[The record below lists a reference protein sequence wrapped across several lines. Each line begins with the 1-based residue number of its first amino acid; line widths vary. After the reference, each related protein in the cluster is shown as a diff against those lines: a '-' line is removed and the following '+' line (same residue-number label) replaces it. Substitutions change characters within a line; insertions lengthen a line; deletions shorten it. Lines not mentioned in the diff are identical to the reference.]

1 MTTAADSGLAR
12 FVADWKPE
20 PVVEH
25 DDLAPLKS
33 TRLASTLNFDESFA
47 AGDAVPVPW
56 HWIYFP
62 DWPAGSALGADGHP
76 RDGHFLP
83 PIPNRRRM
91 FAGSRIEV
99 SNPLRLGVATTKTSS
114 LAKVAEKTGR
124 TGEMLFVT
132 IRSEYH
138 QNDALCVVEEQ
149 NLVYRSET
157 GASRPFA
164 RNTEALGESSAEW
177 SLEPAVDE
185 ALLFRFSALTSNAH
199 RIHYDHPYTTS
210 VEGYPGLVVHG
221 PLLAVYMA
229 HLARANGKPLSQFEF
244 RLQAPVILGDAFRA
258 EGSVA
263 GRRRVAVGGLRRRPR
278 QCQRDGRARVTSR
291 EVVASARSLLFVPG
305 NRPERFAK
313 AVGTGAD
320 VVIVDLEDA
329 VGPGDKDA
337 ARNHVADWLAAGNVA
352 MVRINAFGT
361 PWHDADVE
369 LVQRFGVPAMLAK
382 AETAEQVAR
391 VGVPV
396 VPLVETAVGVL
407 NAAAVSAASGVVRTA
422 FGSIDLA
429 TELGVS
435 PEDRDAL
442 LLRALVAGVRR
453 RRSADRCPDRRGDD
467 GIEGPRRARLRCAL
481 CRAVGADG
489 QAVHP
494 SGAGIAGARVAGAL
508 GRGPRLGAAGTG
520 RGRAGRVGNIVGRQD
535 DRHAGDRAARVGWW
549 RRRCSSSE
557 VIPHGVGL
565 MSHSAVPIDGM
576 PVD

>member
-33 TRLASTLNFDESFA
+33 TQLASTLNFDESFA

-99 SNPLRLGVATTKTSS
+99 SNPLRLGAATTKTSS

-164 RNTEALGESSAEW
+164 RNTEALGESGAEW

-229 HLARANGKPLSQFEF
+229 HLARANGKALSQFEF

-258 EGSVA
+258 EGSV
-263 GRRRVAVGGLRRRPR
+263 
-278 QCQRDGRARVTSR
+278 
-291 EVVASARSLLFVPG
+291 
-305 NRPERFAK
+305 
-313 AVGTGAD
+313 
-320 VVIVDLEDA
+320 
-329 VGPGDKDA
+329 
-337 ARNHVADWLAAGNVA
+337 
-352 MVRINAFGT
+352 
-361 PWHDADVE
+361 
-369 LVQRFGVPAMLAK
+369 
-382 AETAEQVAR
+382 
-391 VGVPV
+391 
-396 VPLVETAVGVL
+396 
-407 NAAAVSAASGVVRTA
+407 
-422 FGSIDLA
+422 
-429 TELGVS
+429 
-435 PEDRDAL
+435 
-442 LLRALVAGVRR
+442 
-453 RRSADRCPDRRGDD
+453 
-467 GIEGPRRARLRCAL
+467 
-481 CRAVGADG
+481 GADG
-489 QAVHP
+489 VSLSVV
-494 SGAGIAGARVAGAL
+494 SGG
-508 GRGPRLGAAGTG
+508 
-520 RGRAGRVGNIVGRQD
+520 GRVN
-535 DRHAGDRAARVGWW
+535 ASAT
-549 RRRCSSSE
+549 
-557 VIPHGVGL
+557 GVL
-565 MSHSAVPIDGM
+565 A
-576 PVD
+576 